1 MLTADTSPATP
12 PPKVTVGIVTYNSA
26 PALEGCAR
34 GIKQQDYPEL
44 ELIVVDNA
52 STDNSLEVADQ
63 LLPAARVIL
72 NEVNVGF
79 AAAHNQAIRASEGK
93 YYLALN
99 PDVEMMGEFVSLLVQ
114 ALEARPEYGAAIGK
128 MWQAYDTIPK
138 IIDGCGLYLDRARH
152 QYLRGHGQRDL
163 GQYDDAQEVFGGDGA
178 AILLRRETL
187 EDIEIEGEY
196 FDELFFLHKEDVDL
210 AWRARLM
217 GWHTWYEPRAV
228 SIHGRTFKP
237 GLPRMVP
244 GDIRRLSVR
253 NRYFM
258 IVKNL
263 SLRGFWSDLPAI
275 LWYDLRAFLYMLF
288 LEQWSLGAY
297 FMFLRRLPRL
307 LRHRHEIQARRV
319 VSDEEMLEW
328 SRISP
333 QGKTSGLLR

>member
-1 MLTADTSPATP
+1 MTTADAGAASSL
-12 PPKVTVGIVTYNSA
+12 PKVTVGIVTYNSA
-26 PALEGCAR
+26 PSLESCAR
-34 GIKQQDYPEL
+34 GVQRQSYPEL
-44 ELIVVDNA
+44 ELIIVDNA
-52 STDNSLEVADQ
+52 SSDESLRTVEQ
-63 LLPAARVIL
+63 TLPEARVIC
-72 NEVNVGF
+72 NEVNLGF
-79 AAAHNQAIRASEGK
+79 AAAHNQAIRASEGM

-99 PDVEMMGEFVSLLVQ
+99 PDVEMMEDFVLSLVKS
-114 ALEARPEYGAAIGK
+114 LEVRSDYGAAIGK
-128 MWQAYDTIPK
+128 MWQSYDTIPK

-163 GQYDDAQEVFGGDGA
+163 GQYDKGEEVFGGDGA

-187 EDIEIEGEY
+187 EDIKVEGEY

-217 GWHTWYEPRAV
+217 GWHTWYEPEAV

-263 SLRGFWSDLPAI
+263 SLKGLFSDLIPI

-297 FMFLRRLPRL
+297 FMFLHRLPRL
-307 LRHRHEIQARRV
+307 LRYRREIQSRRV
-319 VSDEEMLEW
+319 VSDEEMLSW
-328 SRISP
+328 FRISP